1 MALYILIGGLF
12 AIALA
17 DLAGIETP
25 FTSKDDGDSDD
36 SDDTP
41 GMAGSEGDTGG
52 ETAASFFLQSDGG
65 EIEEITLEAG
75 ATGFEGSDEND
86 ILIFENSEG
95 LVVDPGLGSDYVR
108 APLGTDFVDDDAEEE
123 YGFVLGNGADT
134 FVIDVTDEAL
144 AEDPPLITNVHYQDS
159 ISDDDGSSTSTTI
172 LFNLP
177 EDTGLYSYVELNNN
191 AEAPVW
197 TAQIYVS
204 ESPDLARED
213 LADAQLIANIIL
225 AEELAEGQSPR
236 AAFGNPNIGFSN
248 GVEGI
253 FQDPGLFEFVA
264 DDIGDFSTATG
275 STDEV
280 SLLDPD
286 DLIAPPTN
294 EVAADAEATVAIET
308 NGVTTE
314 TNVSANTPVDER
326 TATAGED
333 DDLITV
339 TGDPGLTLTIDP
351 GFGDDTVNFGLGD
364 TILEQEPDSL
374 RTFGVTGATQFSQ
387 PDGDD
392 IYNLDITEE
401 ALNISAGEVGEA
413 RLVTQIEF
421 LSEGDVLNVTL
432 PENGGWSL
440 HAIGRYDVFDG
451 EGIGWTNYEMTL
463 YASQL
468 ENPTRAD
475 LEAGVASVRVA
486 EVDLGIQNRSENNS
500 PTPTGPG
507 FETFE
512 NRAPNVTT
520 NVPVGLLE
528 VVRYEAGQL
537 WNIFDGRGDGLIDLS
552 GIVQQTPEP

>member
-25 FTSKDDGDSDD
+25 FTSKNDDDSDD

-41 GMAGSEGDTGG
+41 GAAGTEGDTGG

-65 EIEEITLEAG
+65 EIEETTLEAG
-75 ATGFEGSDEND
+75 ATSFEGSDEND

-95 LVVDPGLGSDYVR
+95 LIVDPGLGSDYVR
-108 APLGTDFVDDDAEEE
+108 APLGTDFVDDDAEEDQ
-123 YGFVLGNGADT
+123 GFIVGDGTDT

-144 AEDPPLITNVHYQDS
+144 AQEPPLVSNITYQGS
-159 ISDDDGSSTSTTI
+159 FSGSDGANTSTTI

-177 EDTGLYSYVELNNN
+177 EDTELFSYVELNNN
-191 AEAPVW
+191 AEAPEW

-204 ESPDLARED
+204 ESPELARED
-213 LADAQLIANIIL
+213 LAGAQLIANITL
-225 AEELAEGQSPR
+225 VEELEEGQSPA
-236 AAFGNPNIGFSN
+236 AAFGIPKIGFSN

-253 FQDPGLFEFVA
+253 FQDPGLSDFA
-264 DDIGDFSTATG
+264 TRDIGDFSTATG
-275 STDEV
+275 NAGEV

-294 EVAADAEATVAIET
+294 EVAADAEATVTIET

-326 TATAGED
+326 TATAGEE

-339 TGDPGLTLTIDP
+339 AGDPGLTLTIDP
-351 GFGDDTVNFGLGD
+351 GFGDDTVNIGLGD

-374 RTFGVTGATQFSQ
+374 RTFGEPGVSGFTQ

-392 IYNLDITEE
+392 VYNLTITPD
-401 ALNISAGEVGEA
+401 ALSTSAGEAGDA
-413 RLVTQIEF
+413 PPVTQIEF

-432 PENGGWSL
+432 PEGEGWSL
-440 HAIGRYDVFDG
+440 HAVGSLDQLNG
-451 EGIGWTNYEMTL
+451 EGVGFVNYDLTL

-475 LEAGVASVRVA
+475 LEAGVGSLPIA
-486 EVDLGIQNRSENNS
+486 EVGLGMFNGSENYALESGLLRESFQNS
-500 PTPTGPG
+500 S
-507 FETFE
+507 
-512 NRAPNVTT
+512 PNIVS

-528 VVRYEAGQL
+528 YVQIENGEVQG
-537 WNIFDGRGDGLIDLS
+537 IFDGREGGLMDFS
-552 GIVQQTPEP
+552 AIVQQTPDP